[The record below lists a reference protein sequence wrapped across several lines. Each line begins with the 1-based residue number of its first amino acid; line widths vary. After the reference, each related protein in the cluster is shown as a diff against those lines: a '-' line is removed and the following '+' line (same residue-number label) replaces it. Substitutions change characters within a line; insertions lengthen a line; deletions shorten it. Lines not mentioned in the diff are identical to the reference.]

1 MRLRSSG
8 NDSSHC
14 WRTWGSNVK
23 KLRIGVVGLG
33 GIAQK
38 AWLPVLGASA
48 GWTLQA
54 AWSPSRE
61 KAEKICASWRIPYA
75 GSLTS
80 LASDCDAVFVHSS
93 TASHYAV
100 VSELLNAGVH
110 VCVDKPLAENLRDAE
125 RLVALAAEKKLTLM
139 VGFNRRFAPLYRE
152 LKAELGNAVSL
163 RMDKHRTD
171 SVGPH
176 DLRFT
181 LLDDYLHVVDTALWL
196 AGGTAALSSGSL
208 QTNDAGEMLYAEHH
222 FATSRLHITTSMH
235 RRAGSQREWV
245 QAVTDGGLIDVTD
258 MRDWREERGQGV
270 VHKPIPGWQSTL
282 EQRGFAG
289 CARHFIECVQNQTV
303 PETAGE
309 QAILAQRVVEK
320 LWREAMSE

>member
-1 MRLRSSG
+1 M
-8 NDSSHC
+8 
-14 WRTWGSNVK
+14 TT
-23 KLRIGVVGLG
+23 LRIGVVGLG

-38 AWLPVLGASA
+38 AWLPVLGNASD
-48 GWTLQA
+48 WTLQA

-61 KAEKICASWRIPYA
+61 KAEKICAAWRIPYA
-75 GSLTS
+75 GSLTD
-80 LASDCDAVFVHSS
+80 LAADCDAVFVHSS
-93 TASHYAV
+93 TATHYAV

-110 VCVDKPLAENLRDAE
+110 VCVDKPLAENLADAE
-125 RLVALAAEKKLTLM
+125 RLVTLAAKKKLTLM

-152 LKAELGNAVSL
+152 LKAGMGAAASL

-196 AGGTAALSSGSL
+196 AGDKARLNGGTLLTTA
-208 QTNDAGEMLYAEHH
+208 QGEMLYAEHH
-222 FATSRLHITTSMH
+222 FSCGMIQMTTSMH

-245 QAVTDGGLIDVTD
+245 QAVTDGGLYEVRD
-258 MRDWREERGQGV
+258 MREWQEERGRGV
-270 VHKPIPGWQSTL
+270 IQRPVPGWQTTL
-282 EQRGFAG
+282 EQRGFTG
-289 CARHFIECVQNQTV
+289 CARRFIECVQNQTV
-303 PETAGE
+303 PETSGE
-309 QAILAQRVVEK
+309 QALHAQSIVEK

>member
-1 MRLRSSG
+1 V
-8 NDSSHC
+8 
-14 WRTWGSNVK
+14 TA

-38 AWLPVLGASA
+38 AWLPVLGAA
-48 GWTLQA
+48 DGWTLQA
-54 AWSPSRE
+54 AWSPGKE
-61 KAEKICASWRIPYA
+61 KALRICDAWRIPYA
-75 GSLTS
+75 DSLEQ
-80 LASDCDAVFVHSS
+80 LAAQCDAVFVHTS
-93 TASHYAV
+93 TASHFEV
-100 VSELLNAGVH
+100 VSRLLHAGVH
-110 VCVDKPLAENLRDAE
+110 VCVDKPLADKLNEAE
-125 RLVALAAEKKLTLM
+125 SLVELAARRKLTLM

-152 LKAELGNAVSL
+152 LKTQMGGAASL
-163 RMDKHRTD
+163 RMDKHRSD
-171 SVGPH
+171 SVGH

-196 AGGTAALSSGSL
+196 AGGTARLSG
-208 QTNDAGEMLYAEHH
+208 GEMLYAEHH
-222 FATSRLHITTSMH
+222 FSTPQLEVTTSMH

-245 QAVTDGGLIDVTD
+245 QAVTDGGLYAVCD
-258 MRDWREERGQGV
+258 MREWQEERGQGV
-270 VHKPIPGWQSTL
+270 IMRPVPGWQTTL

-309 QAILAQRVVEK
+309 QALLAQRVVEK

>member
-1 MRLRSSG
+1 M
-8 NDSSHC
+8 
-14 WRTWGSNVK
+14 TT
-23 KLRIGVVGLG
+23 LRIGVVGLG

-38 AWLPVLGASA
+38 AWLPVLGAA
-48 GWTLQA
+48 TDWTLAA
-54 AWSPSRE
+54 AWSPTRE
-61 KAEKICASWRIPYA
+61 KALRVCETWRIPYA
-75 GSLTS
+75 DSV
-80 LASDCDAVFVHSS
+80 ASVAAQCDAVFVHTS

-100 VSELLNAGVH
+100 VSELLNLGVH
-110 VCVDKPLAENLRDAE
+110 VCVDKPLAENLQDAE
-125 RLVALAAEKKLTLM
+125 RLIELAARKKLTLM
-139 VGFNRRFAPLYRE
+139 VGFNRRYSPLYRE
-152 LKAELGNAVSL
+152 LKQQMPQAASL

-196 AGGTAALSSGSL
+196 AGGAAQLKSGTL
-208 QTNDAGEMLYAEHH
+208 LTNDDGAMIYAEHH
-222 FATSRLHITTSMH
+222 FSVEHLQITTSMH

-245 QAVTDGGLIDVTD
+245 QAVTDGGLFDITD
-258 MRDWREERGQGV
+258 MREWREERGQGV
-270 VHKPIPGWQSTL
+270 VARPVAGWQSVL

-309 QAILAQRVVEK
+309 QAILAQRVVDK

>member
-1 MRLRSSG
+1 M
-8 NDSSHC
+8 
-14 WRTWGSNVK
+14 TT
-23 KLRIGVVGLG
+23 LRIGVVGLG

-38 AWLPVLGASA
+38 AWLPVLGNASD
-48 GWTLQA
+48 WTLQA

-61 KAEKICASWRIPYA
+61 KAEKICAAWRIPYA
-75 GSLTS
+75 GSLAD
-80 LASDCDAVFVHSS
+80 LAAGCDAVFVHSS
-93 TASHYAV
+93 TATHYAV

-110 VCVDKPLAENLRDAE
+110 VCVDKPLAENLADAE
-125 RLVALAAEKKLTLM
+125 RLVALAAKKKLMLM

-152 LKAELGNAVSL
+152 LKAGMGAAASL

-196 AGGTAALSSGSL
+196 AGGNAQISSGTL
-208 QTNDAGEMLYAEHH
+208 LTNDAGEMLYAEHH
-222 FATSRLHITTSMH
+222 FATGQLQITTSMH
-235 RRAGSQREWV
+235 RRAGSQRESV
-245 QAVTDGGLIDVTD
+245 QLVTDGGLIDVTD
-258 MRDWREERGQGV
+258 MREWREERGQGV
-270 VHKPIPGWQSTL
+270 VHKPVPGWQTTL

-289 CARHFIECVQNQTV
+289 CARHFVECIQNQTV